1 MTHIRRFTCFK
12 MGFKLNLNFDVSDI
26 EPQGIRIKGRVMA
39 LVWYEKAS
47 LTALQT
53 SSLFIVNYN

>member
-1 MTHIRRFTCFK
+1 MFTCFK
-12 MGFKLNLNFDVSDI
+12 TGFKLNLNFDVSDI